1 MLVWLFLICFISLTN
16 SNIIRHNIVTYD
28 ILQYCVEPHINMQ
41 FFVGYTIKGN
51 MIDITLHCFLFDQYS
66 KLAAATP
73 IFSGFLLI
81 EKKEEIQFR
90 ESFIIAAE
98 NFGWYS
104 CNLQSYCNFG
114 RNEYNGINNISK
126 LRSI

>member
-51 MIDITLHCFLFDQYS
+51 MIDITLHCFLFEQYS

-81 EKKEEIQFR
+81 EKKEIQFR

-98 NFGWYS
+98 NFEWYS
-104 CNLQSYCNFG
+104 CKFTKLLQFWPQ
-114 RNEYNGINNISK
+114 
-126 LRSI
+126 